1 MRDQLVSAT
10 YNEATGV
17 STVKLNTK
25 YGTFEHSVVVAPEDK
40 DVANKFDG
48 CKFAEYLCQIDKLR
62 AKARAFRERAI
73 GIDHAANVLC
83 AIKCDPKMRLWNV
96 SSDDLLELRIQ
107 AEIAYDQARVIKERA
122 DKMKDGYA
130 EFVESTLNARRK
142 FREHAKKDSE

>member
-83 AIKCDPKMRLWNV
+83 AIKRDPKMRLWDV

-122 DKMKDGYA
+122 NKMKDGYA
-130 EFVESTLNARRK
+130 EFVESTLNACRK
-142 FREHAKKDSE
+142 FREHKVSNEE